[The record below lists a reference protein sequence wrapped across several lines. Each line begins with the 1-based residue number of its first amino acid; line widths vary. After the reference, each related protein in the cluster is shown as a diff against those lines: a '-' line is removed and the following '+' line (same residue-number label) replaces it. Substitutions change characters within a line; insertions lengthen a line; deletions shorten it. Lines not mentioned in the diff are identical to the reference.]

1 MKLGQSRRLPYR
13 MPLRCG
19 EIQSAVRSCLVRPQI
34 QCKQRCG
41 RRFDP
46 AAEGSYDLRT
56 NSKQQASQQSI
67 WPERAFTNMNPVAIH
82 AQSPEVQCPNCRE
95 ALRLMRHI
103 HLTGVPNIYVFYC
116 QPCQFVETA
125 AACG

>member
-1 MKLGQSRRLPYR
+1 VARSRVP
-13 MPLRCG
+13 CG
-19 EIQSAVRSCLVRPQI
+19 LALYVPRSNASSAAVADLT
-34 QCKQRCG
+34 
-41 RRFDP
+41 